1 MGLSVE
7 VLRLYLSQAN
17 LTTSGSKKALVDR
30 MLENGIFPSDMA
42 TDSGSGDEQGGIE
55 NEALPDNEEAS
66 SSGDP
71 HSSGEESHSHAP
83 TLSGRWWFPL
93 GGPRRHALLRRL
105 APSARNDLAGATRL
119 ANDLGKKP
127 IGTSESVIHGATAA
141 LHRRGPV
148 PATGVID
155 ERTAGPRDR
164 VPLAARAAAAA
175 AAALVH
181 QQSPPSSR
189 ALLLRPSTSYIRR
202 IRLGKFIKFD
212 KLLPVHD
219 ELVFGGRERLGTDNK
234 RQRPAKRQVHDL
246 ASWLEA
252 WNIFLAVRV
261 QSHPREALQLVKYQA
276 IICHLFTAYSAAA
289 CLKYDS
295 LFRQAAARDKSKLIA
310 WDHLKEDILVWC
322 ATRQPFRPSKFQPA
336 GQADSRVTG
345 PPSTPSGRITHTSTG
360 QEIVWGTSPGT
371 LIPTALE

>member
-71 HSSGEESHSHAP
+71 HSSGEESHSHADAIRP
-83 TLSGRWWFPL
+83 VVVPARRTKAARPASTARSVSSER
-93 GGPRRHALLRRL
+93 PRRRHSVSKRSREKTHRHKRKRHSRRHSSSSSSRSRPRHRRHRRTHSRSSRSSSSSSTSSSSTG
-105 APSARNDLAGATRL
+105 PSAVSPFVACTAT
-119 ANDLGKKP
+119 
-127 IGTSESVIHGATAA
+127 
-141 LHRRGPV
+141 
-148 PATGVID
+148 
-155 ERTAGPRDR
+155 
-164 VPLAARAAAAA
+164 
-175 AAALVH
+175 
-181 QQSPPSSR
+181 PPKH
-189 ALLLRPSTSYIRR
+189 LIRR

-322 ATRQPFRPSKFQPA
+322 ATRQPFWPSKFQPA

>member
-17 LTTSGSKKALVDR
+17 LTTSGSKKALVNR

-71 HSSGEESHSHAP
+71 HSSGEESHSHADAIRP
-83 TLSGRWWFPL
+83 VVVPARRTKAACPASTARSVSSER
-93 GGPRRHALLRRL
+93 PRRRHSVSKRSREKTHRHKRKRHSRRHSSSSSSRSRPRHRRHRRTHSRSSRSSSSSSTSSSSSSSSTG
-105 APSARNDLAGATRL
+105 PSAVSPFVAC
-119 ANDLGKKP
+119 
-127 IGTSESVIHGATAA
+127 TA
-141 LHRRGPV
+141 
-148 PATGVID
+148 I
-155 ERTAGPRDR
+155 
-164 VPLAARAAAAA
+164 
-175 AAALVH
+175 
-181 QQSPPSSR
+181 PPKH
-189 ALLLRPSTSYIRR
+189 LIRR

-219 ELVFGGRERLGTDNK
+219 ELVFGGRERLGTGNK

-336 GQADSRVTG
+336 GHAYN
-345 PPSTPSGRITHTSTG
+345 
-360 QEIVWGTSPGT
+360 
-371 LIPTALE
+371 